1 MACTGGVVVLGDV
14 YTTSP
19 RGDGGCFVGLVKEPL
34 EKAAGNNRKL
44 GSRKQ
49 GFYPNQATL
58 THQPLKR
65 VVHSAKI
72 FITISSASITK
83 MGVCGRH
90 GEPGRGV

>member
-1 MACTGGVVVLGDV
+1 MEYSGGGGLGDV
-14 YTTSP
+14 YTTSL

-34 EKAAGNNRKL
+34 EKAAGNRKL

-65 VVHSAKI
+65 VVLSAQI

-83 MGVCGRH
+83 MVVCGRH